1 MSRER
6 LTLHQD
12 DHLPRPW
19 NGRFVDSKWTGWKA
33 LTTFLI
39 LPLLFGCNSD
49 RSSSPRNES
58 GQASTT
64 NSSSPLS
71 EDTSVDPDLASN
83 PLASEPVSAKS
94 NSTAKQSPDASVNSE
109 AMPFPAEQV
118 QSLIAEGDLRGA
130 EKILHPYL
138 IASPDDPIAL
148 FTLAQLHA
156 ASDDLETAIKTLRHP
171 AIQESDAALP
181 ALGTTA
187 DWLVQL
193 GRPEEAADCYR
204 QMLRVAPDAVMIHR
218 RLAGL
223 MIRMGRPQLAQGSLR
238 QLCRSGDVRRPE
250 LAALI
255 SISQVDSSR
264 PIGPIAKARQL
275 AKQHDYQGA
284 ADQLASRPPT
294 QYQTSDVEA
303 FHTRM
308 LAELQ
313 QDKMVEERLA
323 QGRVDQ
329 QAYSDYWAA
338 LGIHSL
344 RRKNFE
350 AAISAFS
357 NAVTIDPTDA
367 SSIQRLSQTYR
378 TSGKIQLADQHHQR
392 FRQVLKTIRL
402 SNQIADS
409 PSEDTM
415 QELADALD
423 SLDRPLEAVLWRTI
437 AASRQSDSA
446 DQVRALVEQF
456 SSIAQSGNA
465 FPPTS
470 LPDAKRNIILPDS
483 GTTPNRSNQPRIA
496 SGNRSY
502 DWPSPP
508 ETAVWQN
515 IAGDVSLNHQFR
527 VAKEPQSKAFAIYQ
541 SLGGGIAAIDF
552 DLDGRCDLYCAQGA
566 ADPPDF
572 QSDEPNPL
580 YRNIETQVKDI
591 SQWAGTG
598 ETMYTLG
605 VTAGDWNQDGFDDLA
620 VNQFGSVVL
629 LTNRGDGTFQR
640 SVLLEKPTTWLPSS
654 IVISDINADGLQDLI
669 ALAYA
674 DSEEIWKKPPV
685 NEEGRPTYLI
695 GPASFA
701 GAANLALL
709 GTPTGWE
716 DGFNEIRASE
726 ETVTDTS
733 LGIIVGLDV
742 GKTIAGKNASDVQVN
757 SIFVGNDQQND
768 RLWTHSNVAQHGW
781 EETAMVHGCAF
792 GSFGNPSA
800 SMGIAAADFNQDGQE
815 DLHITNFQDEPAS
828 LFYGCRSGYRDHSI
842 GSGLHRHSFNV
853 LGFGT
858 AALDFDLNGLP
869 DLMVTNGYIDD
880 PAEQTPPYEQPMQ
893 LLVRQDKKY
902 QLQPVSDSSGYWSRP
917 HVGRAM
923 ARLDFDG
930 DGRDDVAITNLNE
943 NSAILLNRTETAHH
957 WIRVSLVGKTSTR
970 NAVGAAIKVIG
981 KDRTYTHRVTSGDG
995 FLCRDEPEMTIG
1007 LGHQED
1013 NVDVEVRWPN
1023 GTLQHWNDVEIDT
1036 SWMFL
1041 ESEPSAFEI
1050 PIHQ

>member
-12 DHLPRPW
+12 DHQPCPW
-19 NGRFVDSKWTGWKA
+19 NRRLIDSRWTGRKV
-33 LTTFLI
+33 LTTLMI
-39 LPLLFGCNSD
+39 LPLLFGCNPD
-49 RSSSPRNES
+49 RSSSSRSDDE
-58 GQASTT
+58 QASTPD
-64 NSSSPLS
+64 SSSPPS
-71 EDTSVDPDLASN
+71 EHANVDSHLASN
-83 PLASEPVSAKS
+83 PLDSEPMTAAS
-94 NSTAKQSPDASVNSE
+94 NSTENQPHDTSSNSA

-118 QSLIAEGDLRGA
+118 QSLIQAGDLRGA
-130 EKILHPYL
+130 EQILHPYL
-138 IASPDDPIAL
+138 VASPNDPVAL

-171 AIQESDAALP
+171 AIQESDGALP

-218 RLAGL
+218 RLADL
-223 MIRMGRPQLAQGSLR
+223 MIRMGRPQLAQASLR

-264 PIGPIAKARQL
+264 PIGPVAKARQL
-275 AKQHDYQGA
+275 AKEHDYQGA
-284 ADQLASRPPT
+284 ADQLASRPRT
-294 QYQTSDVEA
+294 EYQTPDVEA

-308 LAELQ
+308 MAELQ
-313 QDKMVEERLA
+313 QDKTVAERLA

-344 RRKNFE
+344 RRKDID

-357 NAVTIDPTDA
+357 NAITIDPTDA
-367 SSIQRLSQTYR
+367 SSIQRLSQAYR
-378 TSGKIQLADQHHQR
+378 TSGDIQLADQHHQQ
-392 FRQVLKTIRL
+392 FRRVLKTIRL
-402 SNQIADS
+402 SNQIAES

-437 AASRQSDSA
+437 AASRQNDSA
-446 DQVRALVEQF
+446 DQVSSLVDQF
-456 SSIAQSGNA
+456 SSIAKSDNA
-465 FPPTS
+465 FPPST
-470 LPDAKRNIILPDS
+470 LPEAKRNVVLPDS
-483 GTTPNRSNQPRIA
+483 VTPPNRSDRPRIA
-496 SGNRSY
+496 SGSRSH
-502 DWPSPP
+502 DWPPPP
-508 ETAVWQN
+508 ETATWQN
-515 IAGDVSLNHQFR
+515 IAADVGLNHQFR

-566 ADPPDF
+566 ADPPAF
-572 QSDEPNPL
+572 ESDEPNPL
-580 YRNIETQVKDI
+580 YRNIDKKVKDV

-629 LTNRGDGTFQR
+629 LTNCGDGTFQR
-640 SVLLEKPTTWLPSS
+640 DVLLQKPTTWLPSS
-654 IVISDINADGLQDLI
+654 IVISDVNADGMQDLI

-685 NEEGRPTYLI
+685 NEDGRPTYLI

-709 GTPTGWE
+709 GTATGWE
-716 DGFNEIRASE
+716 DGFDEIRASE

-733 LGIIVGLDV
+733 LGIIVGLEV
-742 GKTIAGKNASDVQVN
+742 GKMAAEKNATDAQTN
-757 SIFVGNDQQND
+757 SIFIGNDQQND
-768 RLWTHSNVAQHGW
+768 RLWTHSSDAKHGW
-781 EETAMVHGCAF
+781 DETAMVHGCAF

-828 LFYGCRSGYRDHSI
+828 LFYGCRSGFRDHSI

-880 PAEQTPPYEQPMQ
+880 PAEQTPSYEQPMQ
-893 LLVRQDKKY
+893 LLVRHDKKY
-902 QLQPVSDSSGYWSRP
+902 QLQSVADPSGYWARP

-970 NAVGAAIKVIG
+970 NAIGAAIKVIG
-981 KDRTYTHRVTSGDG
+981 EDRAYTHRVTAGDG
-995 FLCRDEPEMTIG
+995 FLCRDQPEMTIG
-1007 LGHQED
+1007 LGDQQD

-1023 GTLQHWNDVEIDT
+1023 GDLQRWNDVGIDT

-1041 ESEPSAFEI
+1041 ESEPAAFEM
-1050 PIHQ
+1050 QRQQ